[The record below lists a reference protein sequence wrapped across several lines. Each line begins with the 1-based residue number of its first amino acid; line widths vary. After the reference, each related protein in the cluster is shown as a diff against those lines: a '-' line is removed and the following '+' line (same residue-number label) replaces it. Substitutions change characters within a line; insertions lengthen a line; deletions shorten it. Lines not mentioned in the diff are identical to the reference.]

1 MERSRCEKEQRQD
14 WKKLYKIPS
23 SRRGLI
29 LTYVVYTFFVLCVS
43 LHLIALSGRYRHHGP
58 RISFPCGLIGQ
69 TLSYSTTY
77 LPMYMFVFTGLMEKL
92 VGVKKR
98 WRD

>member
-1 MERSRCEKEQRQD
+1 MERSRCEKERRQD
-14 WKKLYKIPS
+14 WKKLCKIPS

-58 RISFPCGLIGQ
+58 RISFPYGLIGQ
-69 TLSYSTTY
+69 TLSYFY
-77 LPMYMFVFTGLMEKL
+77 DLPSNVHVDVYGFDGEVCG
-92 VGVKKR
+92 G
-98 WRD
+98 